1 MTIPCHADDSEDQA
15 LVRLVQL
22 HDDRVAFAKLVQRHQ
37 GRVRTVLR
45 RLTGGHQAWA
55 DELAQETFLQAYQAL
70 PGFRAEARWQTWLYR
85 IAYNVFLQQRR
96 RGAQQ
101 IAMRSDGLE
110 TDPVDAVDM
119 SGDMNAGAVG
129 DDNTASLS
137 MERRLDLQR
146 ALAALS
152 EDERAAIVHCYFAD
166 LSHGDAAE
174 VLGWPLGTVKTHV
187 LRAKAKLKV
196 SLAAWKPNDVEEI
209 SV

>member
-37 GRVRTVLR
+37 GRVRAVLR

-70 PGFRAEARWQTWLYR
+70 PGFRGEARWQTWLYR
-85 IAYNVFLQQRR
+85 VAYNVFLQQRR

-101 IAMRSDGLE
+101 IAMRSSMLADSS
-110 TDPVDAVDM
+110 DA
-119 SGDMNAGAVG
+119 GDMGGGMNAEMIG
-129 DDNTASLS
+129 DDNMASLS

-152 EDERAAIVHCYFAD
+152 EDERAAVVHCYFAD
-166 LSHGDAAE
+166 LSHGEAAE

-209 SV
+209 SA